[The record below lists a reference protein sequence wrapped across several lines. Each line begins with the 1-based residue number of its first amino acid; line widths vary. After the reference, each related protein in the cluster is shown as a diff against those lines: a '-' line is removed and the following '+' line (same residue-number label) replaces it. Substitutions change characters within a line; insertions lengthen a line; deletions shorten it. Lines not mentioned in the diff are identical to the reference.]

1 MRDFY
6 IDQIL
11 KAYALGLFPM
21 ATCTDAPDYHWVRP
35 ENRGVIFIEKFHIP
49 KSLKKFM
56 AHSGYKITKDEAFDE
71 VVTGC
76 RETCETRK
84 GSWINKDIAQ
94 MFKLLFKA
102 GYAHSYECWDE
113 KGNLIGGLY
122 GLDMGKLFCGES
134 MFSRKENASK
144 SCLVQLYQDLKADG
158 YMMIDTQFVND
169 HLKQFGVEEIPH
181 QEFIKLC
188 QTAIQIEGL
197 IKI

>member
-1 MRDFY
+1 
-6 IDQIL
+6 
-11 KAYALGLFPM
+11 
-21 ATCTDAPDYHWVRP
+21 
-35 ENRGVIFIEKFHIP
+35 
-49 KSLKKFM
+49 
-56 AHSGYKITKDEAFDE
+56 
-71 VVTGC
+71 
-76 RETCETRK
+76 
-84 GSWINKDIAQ
+84 

-113 KGNLIGGLY
+113 NENLIGELY

-158 YMMIDTQFVND
+158 CMMIDTQFVND